1 LACADIELALHH
13 PTISCPK
20 VRGEGNYRYLRFS
33 QSLYEDIDVLVA
45 CHGNHFLLLQ
55 GPRRRERN
63 QFILQF
69 SFSMN
74 ASPPRLMIDG
84 ATGSMLSRCSAG

>member
-1 LACADIELALHH
+1 VLTSNWLYITLPFLVQKFVARAITVTSVSLKAC
-13 PTISCPK
+13 
-20 VRGEGNYRYLRFS
+20 N
-33 QSLYEDIDVLVA
+33 EDIDVLVA